1 MFLNLFAF
9 YNFLNLHTNNLKINI
24 LEESYKA
31 MRNDGEKVYYK
42 YRPLR
47 RMNRCTEANPIEL
60 IDIKK
65 REG

>member
-1 MFLNLFAF
+1 
-9 YNFLNLHTNNLKINI
+9 
-24 LEESYKA
+24 

-60 IDIKK
+60 VDIKK